1 MNTTTI
7 TTTSTQK
14 FNQILSTLSTLNPK
28 LSTLNSPTTHSITF
42 FTNSTLQTNILLSK
56 ITQRLHLTPLQ
67 PSYAL
72 AA

>member
-7 TTTSTQK
+7 TTNSINK
-14 FNQILSTLSTLNPK
+14 FNQLLNYLYTKEVSILP
-28 LSTLNSPTTHSITF
+28 SPTTLSITL
-42 FTNSTLQTNILLSK
+42 FTNSTSQTNSLLSK
-56 ITQRLHLTPLQ
+56 LTQHLHLTPLQ